1 MPRILKK
8 TPVQFILLVALAAHV
23 LRNADRD
30 YEQNGRLSAKTSTSA
45 WALYLSHAVLTIS
58 AALRPS
64 KRPLPER
71 NLLLLLGSTTAVSGL
86 ALLIASIKEFRSFG
100 QVSGSE
106 TGQLVKSG
114 PYRYSRNPQ
123 IVGWLTSLLG
133 IAIVARAPK
142 SLTLVGFFFVIHRL
156 YFPME
161 ERHLERT
168 FGEEYLRYRSN
179 VPRFLGLPKE

>member
-1 MPRILKK
+1 MPRILRK
-8 TPVQFILLVALAAHV
+8 TPVQFILLVALAVHV

-30 YEQNGRLSAKTSTSA
+30 YEQSGRLSAKTSASA

-64 KRPLPER
+64 KRPLPKR
-71 NLLLLLGSTTAVSGL
+71 NLLLLGSTTAVSGL

-100 QVSGSE
+100 QISGSE

-123 IVGWLTSLLG
+123 IVGWLISLLG
-133 IAIVARAPK
+133 LAIADRSPK
-142 SLTLVGFFFVIHRL
+142 SLTLVSFFSIIHRL
-156 YFPME
+156 YFPTE

-168 FGEEYLRYRSN
+168 FGEEYRRYRSN